1 MIKFSKY
8 LNNHNWRATVAAPD
22 KPRESGWH
30 DESPLKNINKKDVIR
45 IGQVGLKKQSTIKR
59 LLNRFYPVDAH
70 YPWADQVIRNLSRHD
85 LSKYSILF
93 TSGPPHSVHYVGER
107 LAHKHHLGWVA
118 DFRDHFTLAPE
129 YRPSTPLHHN
139 RNIEFE
145 KRILSKADLV
155 ICNTRTNRRE
165 LIAEFGLKYSSKI
178 KVIYN
183 GFDRSDIC
191 EGEPYLWPDKCR
203 SYVYLGGLRGEKI
216 DSSFFKIIAR
226 IRKSHPDLSKEF
238 SIRIVG
244 DTRHK
249 GNSVDELVDAGMVTI
264 HPPVPADS
272 LGSVLH
278 AADGFVAWQRDK
290 PKYKGTVGGK
300 IFDYLAA
307 EKPIFS
313 LGQNGGEID
322 KLLRHFKAGISVDAG
337 DLRLAC
343 DSFLSFDQKVTS
355 GEFKREKSSGDCLE
369 RFTRQYQAKQL
380 ANAFDA
386 VSERRRG
393 HC

>member
-45 IGQVGLKKQSTIKR
+45 IGQVDLKKQSTIKR
-59 LLNRFYPVDAH
+59 ILNRFYPVDAH
-70 YPWADQVIRNLSRHD
+70 YPWANQVIRNLSRHD

-165 LIAEFGLKYSSKI
+165 LIAEFGLKYSTKI
-178 KVIYN
+178 KIFYN
-183 GFDRSDIC
+183 KFDR
-191 EGEPYLWPDKCR
+191 
-203 SYVYLGGLRGEKI
+203 
-216 DSSFFKIIAR
+216 
-226 IRKSHPDLSKEF
+226 KE
-238 SIRIVG
+238 
-244 DTRHK
+244 
-249 GNSVDELVDAGMVTI
+249 N
-264 HPPVPADS
+264 
-272 LGSVLH
+272 
-278 AADGFVAWQRDK
+278 
-290 PKYKGTVGGK
+290 
-300 IFDYLAA
+300 
-307 EKPIFS
+307 
-313 LGQNGGEID
+313 
-322 KLLRHFKAGISVDAG
+322 
-337 DLRLAC
+337 
-343 DSFLSFDQKVTS
+343 
-355 GEFKREKSSGDCLE
+355 
-369 RFTRQYQAKQL
+369 
-380 ANAFDA
+380 
-386 VSERRRG
+386 
-393 HC
+393 